1 MAELFTHAIQRG
13 LNAYRNRDAYAYF
26 YGAKGQMLTDAV
38 MEALWQAEP
47 AYFARY
53 NATQKKEIFNNSR
66 GKIGYDCSGFTGWVC
81 TGDHQYST
89 GQINN
94 CSVITTPA
102 LGVAGSLLY
111 TTFGGKGRHIGIDI
125 GYGYCL
131 DMGYESTN
139 AIVASNNHSVR
150 LTRIAETAW
159 EKSGQSN
166 VLDYTGASN
175 L

>member
-1 MAELFTHAIQRG
+1 MVYFTTAIKNG
-13 LNAYRNRDAYAYF
+13 LNAYRHRDEYAYF
-26 YGAKGQMLTDAV
+26 YGAKSQVLTDAV
-38 MEALWQAEP
+38 MDALIAAEP
-47 AYFARY
+47 NYF
-53 NATQKKEIFNNSR
+53 KKYSAEQLAQIKRNSR
-66 GKIGYDCSGFTGWVC
+66 GKIGIDCSGFTGWIC
-81 TGDHQYST
+81 TGDRQYST

-94 CSVITTPA
+94 CKLITTPA

-111 TTFGGKGRHIGIDI
+111 TTFGGRGRHIGLDI

-131 DMGYESTN
+131 DTGYESTD
-139 AIVASNNHSVR
+139 AIVASNNHSIR

-166 VLDYTGASN
+166 LLDYTGASN